1 MLRFAA
7 IVSLVSLSISLP
19 AIAAGGSLGPQCALS
34 SDKSSI
40 VVTAS
45 NADPKSY
52 TCTAFCR
59 AHMTASRPLDNFN
72 CTFNL
77 AKGAAEKIVC
87 TKKGG
92 GPNFYSDMLPTKA
105 TCVPR

>member
-7 IVSLVSLSISLP
+7 VVALVSLAASSP
-19 AIAAGGSLGPQCALS
+19 ALAAANFGGPQCALS

-45 NADPKSY
+45 NAEAKSY

-77 AKGAAEKIVC
+77 AKGAAEKVVC

-92 GPNFYSDMLPTKA
+92 GANYYSDLLPTKA